1 MNKTQIKVG
10 EDNEVVTTSINIKVG
25 NLYLES
31 DDAYA
36 ESLYMIEKI
45 NGEMVKIR
53 YIDNDEGLELH
64 YQILV
69 NMISS
74 GEDRLVS
81 EV

>member
-1 MNKTQIKVG
+1 MNKIQIKVG
-10 EDNEVVTTSINIKVG
+10 EDNEVVTTSIDIKVG

-36 ESLYMIEKI
+36 ESLYMIEEI

>member
-1 MNKTQIKVG
+1 MNKIQIKVG
-10 EDNEVVTTSINIKVG
+10 EDNEVVTTSIDIKVG

-31 DDAYA
+31 DDTHA

>member
-1 MNKTQIKVG
+1 MNKIEIKVG
-10 EDNEVVTTSINIKVG
+10 EDNEVVTDSINIKVG